1 MNDFEIKELGFVD
14 SEINAI
20 EEHFILMTLSKDDW
34 ELISFV
40 DEEEEL
46 EDGDQYLKL
55 PTGRWVFFDQEL
67 LDKEMKNQID

>member
-20 EEHFILMTLSKDDW
+20 EEHFIIMTLSMDDW

-40 DEEEEL
+40 DEEEIYQ
-46 EDGDQYLKL
+46 DGDQYLKL

-67 LDKEMKNQID
+67 LRKEMLHQID